1 MKKMQ
6 YSPLWKNIGILLHV
20 SLTIVFVMSVY
31 LLSALIN
38 KNVLDLSDISNTNF
52 LESGSYRVLF
62 QDKTDSLLE
71 FLCLR
76 GKFET
81 NGEYNPEKLVNTV
94 RYAKDGTIV
103 SDVQD
108 THVLIAVQDSEGNY
122 TYSADVDDELLEKN
136 KEEQLDLQMQMSN
149 YRLNDLVNWAK
160 TGYTAENGRI
170 EEKYLPIGG
179 QSIAEALED
188 GLITAVQADN
198 LYDAL
203 ETTLSVIGEE
213 AKTYKKGLN
222 EFQTSETNLA
232 YLYSE
237 NGTAVYSNM
246 DELPGDALAYAR
258 ARGSYLYYDSMA
270 LKFRTNING
279 MEDYFYNKLDGR
291 IARMGNRASL
301 MVAVDTTFS
310 QQDSFLLAKT
320 EYALLHPW
328 VLISII
334 SLVVSLFGWVITL
347 VYLTIAAGHGTE
359 DDSIHLNIFDRIK
372 TELFFG
378 AFVLLTVAL
387 IAMTFTASQASWGIP
402 GMLVMAGTAAF
413 LYDGVF
419 ILFYLSMV
427 RRVKAGVLWEYSLL
441 LWFIK
446 SMRRVLSTWK
456 SSVRI
461 MLLFAMNTLLFLWL
475 TYESF
480 AKKSI
485 PAIAGLLI
493 YLGAE
498 SILYLRDMVGKQ
510 EIIKGIEEI
519 TSGDVSYKLPLDN
532 LHGDNIELAQAVN
545 RIGDGIHS
553 AVEESTKNERMKADL
568 ITNVSHDIKTPLT
581 SIINYV
587 NLLKMEPITDKR
599 IKDYISILDEKSQRL
614 KQLTED
620 LVEAS
625 RISSGNITLQMTK
638 INLVELIYQT
648 GGEFNEKF
656 EAKDLTTIT
665 KLPKEAAVIMADGRR
680 IWRVVENLYNNVA
693 KYAMAHTRVY
703 VTMEKKEHTVC
714 FSIKNISEQPL
725 AVESS
730 ELTERFIR
738 GDESRTTEGSGLGLS
753 IAQNLTTLMGGTFD
767 IELDGDLFTAS
778 ITFPLVEESAQG

>member
-38 KNVLDLSDISNTNF
+38 KNVLDLSDISNTYF

-170 EEKYLPIGG
+170 EEKYLPVGG
-179 QSIAEALED
+179 LSIAEALED
-188 GLITAVQADN
+188 GVITAVQADN

-222 EFQTSETNLA
+222 EFQTSETNLV

-279 MEDYFYNKLDGR
+279 IEDYFYNKLDGR

-378 AFVLLTVAL
+378 VFVLLTVAL

-446 SMRRVLSTWK
+446 SIRRVLFTWK

-545 RIGDGIHS
+545 RIGDGIHN

-767 IELDGDLFTAS
+767 IELDGDLFTAA